1 MSDSFSQMATE
12 KIAFSTAEKKAIIEE
27 CEIRKENLLNGVTD
41 PPIRRKITDASR
53 QLQQAILDS
62 NLRADLD
69 FGTGASMFDYLE
81 KTSFDEL
88 EQFYREA
95 NSPKEGHLYL
105 ALMNAKLQEPQLHV
119 LKKEGFDK

>member
-41 PPIRRKITDASR
+41 PSIRRKITDASR

-105 ALMNAKLQEPQLHV
+105 ALMER
-119 LKKEGFDK
+119 